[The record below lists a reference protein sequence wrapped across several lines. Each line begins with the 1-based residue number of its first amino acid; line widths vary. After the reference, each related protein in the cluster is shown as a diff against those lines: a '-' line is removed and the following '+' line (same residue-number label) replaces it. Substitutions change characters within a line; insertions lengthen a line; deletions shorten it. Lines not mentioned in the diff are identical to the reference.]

1 MVRRSFKVI
10 LLKFSGGWI
19 IFVFFEH
26 VKFVIDAGL
35 RLCLA

>member
-10 LLKFSGGWI
+10 LLKFRGGWI
-19 IFVFFEH
+19 FFFFEH